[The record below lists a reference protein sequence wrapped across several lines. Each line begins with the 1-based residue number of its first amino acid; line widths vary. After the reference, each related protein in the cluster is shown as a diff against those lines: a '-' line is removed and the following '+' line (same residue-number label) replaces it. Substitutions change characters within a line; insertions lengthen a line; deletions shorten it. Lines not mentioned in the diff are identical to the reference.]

1 MKSKQVA
8 SGLLIVAITMAS
20 FTALAQG
27 PLVPAETKLLVSIGQ
42 WLVGYAGGKALDAF
56 GEIAFGKKSES
67 KLEGMVADLQ
77 ARSRQDT
84 ANRNQIEAQLKIANA
99 ELRVLHQLMNDAP
112 SAKQLKQDRKEL
124 ATDLKTIRNLLD
136 EHEKRLDAHDKKF
149 DEHDLHLADNDRRL
163 TELERQQLGSPAPS
177 ELPGVTPSP
186 SQVRPHSAGR
196 LRIEVRGRGNLIRL
210 REATHSVFMGT
221 FRLTRSDWHADYSLP
236 PEALAIIELFA
247 PASRISMP
255 QRLAHQVQI
264 LSHGFSYQTQ
274 LY

>member
-1 MKSKQVA
+1 MKSKPVA

-27 PLVPAETKLLVSIGQ
+27 PLVPVETKVLVSIGQ
-42 WLVGYAGGKALDAF
+42 WLLGYTGGKALDAL

-84 ANRNQIEAQLKIANA
+84 ANRDQIEAQLKIANA
-99 ELRVLHQLMNDAP
+99 ELRVLHQLMNDVP

-149 DEHDLHLADNDRRL
+149 DEHDQHLADNDRRL
-163 TELERQQLGSPAPS
+163 TELERQQRGSS

-186 SQVRPHSAGR
+186 SQERPHSGGR

-210 REATHSVFMGT
+210 REAAHSVFMGT

-236 PEALAIIELFA
+236 PGALAIIELFA